1 MTTIVGINPIT
12 LDVYL
17 SNGDKVDARDF
28 FNTPKVGYGVQMLHN
43 IGYDAI
49 PVGDSGDCGSGLCD
63 LQMDDVK

>member
-17 SNGDKVDARDF
+17 SDGGKVSAKDF
-28 FNTPKVGYGVQMLHN
+28 FNTPKVGYGVHMLHD
-43 IGYDAI
+43 IGYEAI

-63 LQMDDVK
+63 LQMDDIK